1 MDRATFESDLIRD
14 GYQIVAGGMQP
25 NHENPEHA
33 HDFDARVMVLAGE
46 IAITRDGETTT
57 YRAGDSCSVPHGCL
71 HAEQVGP
78 AGVAYLAG
86 RRKAG

>member
-1 MDRATFESDLIRD
+1 MDRATFESELTRD

-25 NHENPEHA
+25 NHVNAEHA

-46 IAITRDGETTT
+46 IAITRGGETTT
-57 YRAGDSCSVPHGCL
+57 YRTGDSCSVPRGCL

-78 AGVAYLAG
+78 AGVAYIAG